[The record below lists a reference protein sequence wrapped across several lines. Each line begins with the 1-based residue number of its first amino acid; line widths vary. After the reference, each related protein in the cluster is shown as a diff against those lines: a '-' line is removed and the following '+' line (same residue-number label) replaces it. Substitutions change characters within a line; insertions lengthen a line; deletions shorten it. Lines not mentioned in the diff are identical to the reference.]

1 MQLQEQKCGQ
11 NKAMAYSGKEMKEG
25 RKEGRHF
32 EFKAWN
38 DSVGIIEIQS
48 ES

>member
-1 MQLQEQKCGQ
+1 
-11 NKAMAYSGKEMKEG
+11 MACSEKEMKEG

-38 DSVGIIEIQS
+38 DSVGITEIQL